1 MRPVSA
7 ASRWAGA
14 VAVLALLGACA
25 LTPQASPE
33 ADAAAKQF
41 GGHPDAAMIYVYR
54 SPFNELDANTILYL
68 DGRVIGQTRAGTYFR
83 LAAVPGR
90 HVLHGTGIDLG
101 DFELDARRGR
111 IYVVEHEVIGGQSRF
126 RVVPQEIGQQRVRA
140 CCALL
145 ETAWPGER
153 PYVR

>member
-7 ASRWAGA
+7 VSRWAAA

-126 RVVPQEIGQQRVRA
+126 RVVPQEVGQERVRA

>member
-1 MRPVSA
+1 MRPASA
-7 ASRWAGA
+7 PVRLAAA
-14 VAVLALLGACA
+14 LALAALLGACA
-25 LTPQASPE
+25 LTPDASPE

-41 GGHPDAAMIYVYR
+41 TGHPDATMIYVYR

-68 DGRVIGQTRAGTYFR
+68 DGRVIGQTRAGSYFR

-101 DFELDARRGR
+101 EFELDARRGR

-126 RVVPQEIGQQRVRA
+126 RVVPQEIGQARVRA